1 MTTSTVLSNGPGY
14 TPTTLAPVFL
24 VVEIISPL
32 PGASASNVQDIRLR
46 IRYPNNTLISD
57 RSLNVV
63 AGTET
68 VSLVRIG
75 DFFVGKYSPPSN
87 MSELNISV
95 SDRLGYSGKAGVT
108 LVASTDL
115 IDGRIVQAAGSFG
128 LVAVG
133 IFVVFVVPL
142 ILLRRFRGSKA
153 DNTIEKGQYNEVK
166 KMINSLNKEEED
178 ESISKWV
185 FDKLSHGEDP
195 EVLKKGLKEMGYD
208 AKIVDKVLDS
218 Q

>member
-1 MTTSTVLSNGPGY
+1 M
-14 TPTTLAPVFL
+14 
-24 VVEIISPL
+24 
-32 PGASASNVQDIRLR
+32 
-46 IRYPNNTLISD
+46 
-57 RSLNVV
+57 

-87 MSELNISV
+87 MSELNIYV
-95 SDRLGYSGKAGVT
+95 SDRLGYSGKAGVK

-133 IFVVFVVPL
+133 IFTVFVVPL
-142 ILLRRFRGSKA
+142 LLLRRFRGSKA
-153 DNTIEKGQYNEVK
+153 DNSIEKGQYNEVK